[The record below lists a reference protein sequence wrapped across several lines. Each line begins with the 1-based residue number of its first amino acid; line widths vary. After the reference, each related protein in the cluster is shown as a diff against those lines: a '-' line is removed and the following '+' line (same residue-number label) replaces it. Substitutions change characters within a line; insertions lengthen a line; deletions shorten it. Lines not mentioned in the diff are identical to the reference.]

1 MPIYD
6 QGYRRYEAR
15 APLHQI
21 RFWPITR
28 EALRMILLK
37 RAFLGLLAI
46 AFLPFIVRA
55 IQIYV
60 VARFPD
66 AGRVLPVDGRLFGDF
81 LNQQAGFNLWGVAVP
96 GATVLLSIFGASGLI
111 ANDLRTGA
119 ILVYLS
125 RPLTRR
131 DYVLGKLCVPLAL
144 NLAVTLVPA
153 LALYGVALTL
163 APDQFLQWELAW
175 IGPAIVAHA
184 VGISL
189 VISLLALAV
198 SALSRSARMAG
209 LGFFGLIFGLEMVR
223 LIVQYGFGRREAML
237 LSVVA
242 DLRSLG
248 VALFGL
254 VDNSLSMHWA
264 APAAVLLVVSLACF
278 AILRSRVRAV
288 EIVT

>member
-15 APLHQI
+15 APLHQL
-21 RFWPITR
+21 RFWPIMR
-28 EALRMILLK
+28 EALRLVLSK
-37 RAFLGLLAI
+37 RAFLGLLAVSFI
-46 AFLPFIVRA
+46 PFLVRVG
-55 IQIYV
+55 QIYIV
-60 VARFPD
+60 TRFPE
-66 AGRVLPVDGRLFGDF
+66 AERVLPVDGRLFGNF
-81 LNQQAGFNLWGVAVP
+81 LNQQIGF
-96 GATVLLSIFGASGLI
+96 TIRLSIFGASGLI

-131 DYVLGKLCVPLAL
+131 DYVLGKLGVPLAL

-175 IGPAIVAHA
+175 IGPAIVAHSLI
-184 VGISL
+184 ISL
-189 VISLLALAV
+189 FVSLLSLAV
-198 SALSRSARMAG
+198 SALSRSARVAG

-223 LIVQYGFGRREAML
+223 LVLQHGFGRREAML
-237 LSVVA
+237 VSLQA

-254 VDNSLSMHWA
+254 ADTELAMHWA
-264 APAAVLLVVSLACF
+264 APAALLLVVGLACL